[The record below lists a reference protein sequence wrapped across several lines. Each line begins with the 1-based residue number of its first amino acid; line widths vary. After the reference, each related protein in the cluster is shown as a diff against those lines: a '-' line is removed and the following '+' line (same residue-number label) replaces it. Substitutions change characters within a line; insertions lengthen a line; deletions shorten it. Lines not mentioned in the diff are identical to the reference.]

1 MVMTI
6 STTNGTYIH
15 MAVVFA
21 ESLFEEG
28 ESLVVHPPENKRSD
42 QINIP
47 FTPQKDMPIDLHIKA
62 YVGHKHTQQY
72 HVFELTRQLPR

>member
-1 MVMTI
+1 MV
-6 STTNGTYIH
+6 
-15 MAVVFA
+15 VVFA

-42 QINIP
+42 QIMIP
-47 FTPQKDMPIDLHIKA
+47 LAPPKDIPIDLHIKI
-62 YVGHKHTQQY
+62 YVGHKNTQQY